1 MCSRAVRSNSQALA
15 DRLQESIH
23 SIGSLAEILSED
35 IAYEGPDPGPRLTPG
50 GQASIHFAILTIS
63 RCAQEDL
70 IALLDDLQVPA

>member
-1 MCSRAVRSNSQALA
+1 MASHAVRSNSQAKA
-15 DRLQESIH
+15 DRLQESLH
-23 SIGSLAEILSED
+23 SIGSLAQVLSED
-35 IAYEGPDPGPRLTPG
+35 IAYEGCKPGPRLTPD

>member
-1 MCSRAVRSNSQALA
+1 MSSRAVRSNSQTLA

-23 SIGSLAEILSED
+23 SIGSLAEIPSED
-35 IAYEGPDPGPRLTPG
+35 IAYEGSDPGPRLTPC